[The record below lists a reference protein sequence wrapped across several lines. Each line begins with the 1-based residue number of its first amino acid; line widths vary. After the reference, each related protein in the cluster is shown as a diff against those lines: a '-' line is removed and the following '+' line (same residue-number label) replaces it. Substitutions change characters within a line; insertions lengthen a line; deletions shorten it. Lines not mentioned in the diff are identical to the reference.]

1 MCGCDMDETEDMRMT
16 TVVKEK
22 GGSRSK
28 TFDMV
33 YIAVFA
39 VLIAIC
45 SWISIP
51 TLVPFTMQTFA
62 LFLAVGTLGGRRG
75 TMAVLIYLLLGAV
88 GIPVFAEFSAGMGVL
103 LGNTGGYLIGFIF
116 SALLMWAMEALLGKK
131 TWVLGL
137 SMLLGMAVY
146 YVFGTVWFMVVYAK
160 NSGPIGIATVL
171 SWCVLPFIVPDL
183 VKGALAL
190 FLTKHLAKAVKID

>member
-1 MCGCDMDETEDMRMT
+1 MT

-22 GGSRSK
+22 SGSRSK

-88 GIPVFAEFSAGMGVL
+88 GIPVFAGFSAGMGVL

-137 SMLLGMAVY
+137 SMLLGMVVY

-160 NSGPIGIATVL
+160 NSGPIGLATVL
-171 SWCVLPFIVPDL
+171 SWCVIPFLVPDL
-183 VKGALAL
+183 IKAALAL
-190 FLTKHLAKAVKID
+190 FLTKHLAKAVKIDGK

>member
-1 MCGCDMDETEDMRMT
+1 MDETEDMRMT

>member
-1 MCGCDMDETEDMRMT
+1 
-16 TVVKEK
+16 
-22 GGSRSK
+22 
-28 TFDMV
+28 
-33 YIAVFA
+33 
-39 VLIAIC
+39 
-45 SWISIP
+45 
-51 TLVPFTMQTFA
+51 
-62 LFLAVGTLGGRRG
+62 
-75 TMAVLIYLLLGAV
+75 
-88 GIPVFAEFSAGMGVL
+88 
-103 LGNTGGYLIGFIF
+103 
-116 SALLMWAMEALLGKK
+116 MEALLGKK

>member
-1 MCGCDMDETEDMRMT
+1 MT
-16 TVVKEK
+16 TVVKQK

>member
-1 MCGCDMDETEDMRMT
+1 MT

-22 GGSRSK
+22 SGSRSK

-39 VLIAIC
+39 VLIGIC

-88 GIPVFAEFSAGMGVL
+88 GIPVFAGFSAGMGVL

-137 SMLLGMAVY
+137 SMLLGMVVY

-160 NSGPIGIATVL
+160 NSGPIGLATVL
-171 SWCVLPFIVPDL
+171 SWCVIPFLVPDL
-183 VKGALAL
+183 IKAALAL
-190 FLTKHLAKAVKID
+190 FLTKHLAKAVKIDGK